1 MPNYGE
7 QLLSK
12 VVDENAVTSLVRF
25 GITRDH
31 FQTEVERK
39 AYEFI
44 QQYATENGGDAPSYA
59 TLVREIADFT
69 YTPAVTDSF
78 EFLSRKIAD
87 GAGKRKLQDFFNRDV
102 SALFDGNDTETFVS
116 LLKERLE
123 SIRMETTGT
132 NVRSIGR
139 TFDELRTDFREEY
152 DKRKAGKSFKLWK
165 TPFPTL
171 NDTIGG
177 LYSGDVYGIMAESG
191 RGKTYLS
198 EVIVDELLRQGA
210 NVLGKTYEVKAF
222 PWLARLISII
232 TAREGALTSEEL
244 AAKVGLPNK
253 AILSGNLEQ
262 IAAGIEPYFYEV
274 VDALNRYYPGK
285 LYLQA
290 KADKVLT
297 RSLADLDRELYA
309 QPDID
314 AVVIDAFYNLAD
326 CYGRNANK
334 TAGGAAEEAARKFE
348 QIVGAH
354 DVVGIYTVQAHTERQ
369 ETEDGGHREIKL
381 PKRDQ
386 MKTTKALLE
395 ITTNLFTFDAVNGN
409 GRIGVDK
416 GRNGGEGFTL
426 DLIALMDYGV
436 LRELPKGAEA
446 ARQFVG

>member
-25 GITRDH
+25 GIARDH
-31 FQTEVERK
+31 FQTEVERS

-44 QQYATENGGDAPSYA
+44 QGYAAENGGDAPSYA
-59 TLVREIADFT
+59 TLVREIPDFT

-87 GAGKRKLQDFFNRDV
+87 SAGKRKLQEFFNKEV
-102 SALFDGNDTETFVS
+102 GGLFDTNDTETFVS
-116 LLKERLE
+116 LLKERME
-123 SIRMETTGT
+123 SIRLETMGT

-139 TFDELRTDFREEY
+139 TLDQLRTDFREEY

-171 NDTIGG
+171 NETIGG

-198 EVIVDELLRQGA
+198 EVLIDELLRQGV
-210 NVLGKTYEVKAF
+210 NVLVKSYEVKAF
-222 PWLARLISII
+222 PWVSRLFSII
-232 TAREGALTSEEL
+232 TAREEAMTHDEL

-253 AILSGNLEQ
+253 AILSGKLDE
-262 IAAGIEPYFYEV
+262 IGPEVESYFYDM
-274 VDALNRYYPGK
+274 VDAINRYYPGN

-290 KADKVLT
+290 KADNGLT
-297 RSLADLDRELYA
+297 RSLADLERELYA
-309 QPDID
+309 QPNID
-314 AVVIDAFYNLAD
+314 VVVIDAFYNLDD
-326 CYGRNANK
+326 CYGHNANK
-334 TAGGAAEEAARKFE
+334 TAGGASEQAARKFE
-348 QIVGAH
+348 RIIGQH
-354 DVVGIYTVQAHTERQ
+354 DVVGIYTVQANTERQ

-395 ITTNLFTFDAVNGN
+395 ITTNLFTFDAVNGA

-436 LRELPKGAEA
+436 LREFPKGEMA